1 MSNIHI
7 NFLPFTNQDFGIT
20 IYRKILVGN
29 NFKEGFDYYDFQ
41 DANGVNHKYEITHS
55 QTEGYEPYKLPQ
67 FMKTGLIEKEINK
80 SLDNL
85 LGNNLKYFRRPDVS
99 QMLKKRL
106 YIKIE
111 DHPKGK
117 KCMWIEPYFHKNKK
131 IWGILVGYHFLVTEN
146 VGTRAKH
153 KLDRDILMAT
163 GTLNAKG
170 QSNLDFYLFKY
181 QKLEHFLSQELPAIN
196 LVLQNKIQNSLLV
209 QEGKLLKPKEYIF
222 KDGAINMSPY
232 IGLTKNTPLQLP
244 IAELEFIF
252 IYKKNERDYAVN
264 LLKGLKG
271 ETFPNTFLG
280 IEKMFRIDFSNS
292 KIKGVAVDD
301 FTDQVLDDQVK
312 IIAET
317 GKPVIP
323 VIVMPIRKEEN
334 EKLYFTIKNKFTNA
348 GIACQVVTKEL
359 VVNENSLKY
368 SLGNIALQIFAK
380 GGGVPWKM
388 KPATSEY
395 LIIGLGQS
403 YNIERNEAGNQI
415 EKNIAYSVL
424 TDSSGIFKDIQVLSE
439 GESESEHYHTNLV
452 NNISNIIA
460 SSGYK
465 KVAIHTPFEISIK
478 HVFEKV
484 KTKIGE
490 SVEMA
495 VLVINDKT
503 DLFGFDFQNNGLVPF
518 ESTFIKI
525 SNYEYLVWFEGLLFN
540 NPKITKRFSN
550 PLKIKFWYTNK
561 PELFESYEYKENLLQ
576 DCINL
581 SGANWRGFKAKQ
593 LPVSVYYCQRIAEF
607 ISKFREYDLSH
618 IEINNLKPWFL

>member
-7 NFLPFTNQDFGIT
+7 NFFPFADQDFGIEV
-20 IYRKILVGN
+20 YRKILVGN
-29 NFKEGFDYYDFQ
+29 DFKDGFEYYDFKDQ
-41 DANGVNHKYEITHS
+41 QGANHKYEISHKPI
-55 QTEGYEPYKLPQ
+55 EGYDRFKLPP
-67 FMKTGLIEKEINK
+67 FMKIGLIEKSINR
-80 SLDNL
+80 SLDQL
-85 LGNNLKYFRRPDVS
+85 LQNNTRYFRRTEGS
-99 QMLKKRL
+99 EILKRRL

-146 VGTRAKH
+146 ASTHSKY
-153 KLDRDILMAT
+153 KLDKDILMAT
-163 GTLNAKG
+163 GTLNSKG

-181 QKLEHFLSQELPAIN
+181 QKLEHFINHELSLIN
-196 LVLQNKIQNSLLV
+196 AVLQNKIQSTLVV
-209 QEGKLLKPKEYIF
+209 QEGKLLKPKEYVF
-222 KDGAINMSPY
+222 KNGAINTSPY
-232 IGLTKNTPLQLP
+232 IGLTKNEPLQLP
-244 IAELEFIF
+244 TTDLEFIF
-252 IYKKNERDYAVN
+252 LYKKNERDYAVS

-280 IEKMFRIDFSNS
+280 FEKMFKVDFSNL

-301 FTDQVLDDQVK
+301 FTNEVLDEQVQT
-312 IIAET
+312 ILQS
-317 GKPVIP
+317 GKQIIP
-323 VIVMPIRKEEN
+323 VILMPIRKEEN
-334 EKLYFTIKNKFTNA
+334 ERLYYTIKNKFTNA

-380 GGGVPWKM
+380 GGGIPWKM

-403 YNIERNEAGNQI
+403 YNIEQNSEGKQI
-415 EKNIAYSVL
+415 QKNIAYSVL
-424 TDSSGIFKDIQVLSE
+424 TDSSGIFKDIQILSE
-439 GESESEHYHTNLV
+439 GESETENYHTDLV
-452 NNISNIIA
+452 NNISKIITN
-460 SSGYK
+460 SGYK
-465 KVAIHTPFEISIK
+465 KVAIHTPFKVSK
-478 HVFEKV
+478 SHVFEKV
-484 KTKIGE
+484 KKQIDE
-490 SVEMA
+490 SIELA

-525 SNYEYLVWFEGLLFN
+525 SNHEYLVWFEGLLFN

-550 PLKIKFWYTNK
+550 PLKIEFWYTNK
-561 PELFESYEYKENLLQ
+561 PELFENFEYKENLLQ